1 VKSNQPERERE
12 SRSEPED
19 ATSPVRDTS
28 STRAR
33 QGAGSERLTGVQN
46 LWCLL
51 ISRFSRPSNLIICKL
66 ERESGHAWEKISMR
80 RRLSYSGTGV
90 LKATGYSGFI
100 TLHAPRSPS
109 RLLRCCCCSLHAPKV
124 KKVAWLVGFIFL
136 PELSWLYFF

>member
-1 VKSNQPERERE
+1 MKSNQPERERE

-51 ISRFSRPSNLIICKL
+51 IGRFSRPSNLIICKL
-66 ERESGHAWEKISMR
+66 ERESGHAWEIISMR
-80 RRLSYSGTGV
+80 RRDTAQQGTGFGTSHRF
-90 LKATGYSGFI
+90 TGISAAVCQI
-100 TLHAPRSPS
+100 QAPG
-109 RLLRCCCCSLHAPKV
+109 HV
-124 KKVAWLVGFIFL
+124 
-136 PELSWLYFF
+136 

>member
-1 VKSNQPERERE
+1 VRCLDPRCEIQSTGERE

-51 ISRFSRPSNLIICKL
+51 ILTSVKYHHLQTGERKWSRVGKNFYATPSVIFRHRRVKGHRLQRLHHPACATIAFS
-66 ERESGHAWEKISMR
+66 A
-80 RRLSYSGTGV
+80 
-90 LKATGYSGFI
+90 
-100 TLHAPRSPS
+100 SP
-109 RLLRCCCCSLHAPKV
+109 LLLLQPARAKS
-124 KKVAWLVGFIFL
+124 
-136 PELSWLYFF
+136 